1 MWKGLKIT
9 SATSDAAFRLVSDV
23 NKKFVDYSPL
33 TVLVT
38 GVYGGVNFM
47 LGTAKTDSPATSTVQ
62 PVTATSARPVS
73 TGEFIMC
80 LVRVCDRAN

>member
-1 MWKGLKIT
+1 MWKGLKLT
-9 SATSDAAFRLVSDV
+9 SATSDAAFRLMSVV
-23 NKKFVDYSPL
+23 NETFVDYSPL

-47 LGTAKTDSPATSTVQ
+47 LGTAKTVPPPTSTIQ
-62 PVTATSARPVS
+62 TVTATSARPVS

-80 LVRVCDRAN
+80 LVRA